1 MDDWRY
7 LLSLGAN
14 VLLEGSDRV
23 IDQVIAVMT
32 PHLRHPIQTCP
43 HWPPQ
48 AMPSEGALILRDTA
62 TLNADEQRTL
72 LHWLDNAG
80 AQVQVIAAASSPL
93 FPLVLEGRF
102 LHSLY
107 YRLNILYIAGA
118 DALSI
123 CNVG

>member
-7 LLSLGAN
+7 LLSLGEN
-14 VLLEGSDRV
+14 VLLEGTDRV

-32 PHLRHPIQTCP
+32 PHLRHPIQTRP
-43 HWPPQ
+43 RWALQ
-48 AMPSEGALILRDTA
+48 AMPREGTLILREVD
-62 TLNADEQRTL
+62 TLNTDEQRSL

-80 AQVQVIAAASSPL
+80 AQIQLISAASSPL

-102 LHSLY
+102 LHGLY
-107 YRLNILYIAGA
+107 YRLNIVYITEA

-123 CNVG
+123 GNVG

>member
-14 VLLEGSDRV
+14 VLLEGADPV
-23 IDQVIAVMT
+23 IDQVIAIMT

-43 HWPPQ
+43 HWPLQ
-48 AMPSEGALILRDTA
+48 AIPREGALILREVD
-62 TLNADEQRTL
+62 TLNTDEQRSL

-80 AQVQVIAAASSPL
+80 AQIQLISAASSPL

-107 YRLNILYIAGA
+107 YRLNILYITEV

-123 CNVG
+123 GNVG

>member
-1 MDDWRY
+1 MDDWRF

-14 VLLEGSDRV
+14 VLVEGTDRV

-43 HWPPQ
+43 HWALEALPR
-48 AMPSEGALILRDTA
+48 EGTLILREVD
-62 TLNADEQRTL
+62 TLNTDEQRSL
-72 LHWLDNAG
+72 LHWVDNAG
-80 AQVQVIAAASSPL
+80 AQIQLISAAPRPL

-107 YRLNILYIAGA
+107 YRLNTVYMTGA

-123 CNVG
+123 GKVG

>member
-43 HWPPQ
+43 HWPLQ
-48 AMPSEGALILRDTA
+48 TMPSEGALILRDTA

-80 AQVQVIAAASSPL
+80 AQIQVIAAASSPL
-93 FPLVLEGRF
+93 FPLVLEGR
-102 LHSLY
+102 LLRSLY
-107 YRLNILYIAGA
+107 YRLNILYITEA

-123 CNVG
+123 GNVG